1 MGKVSIKPF
10 RPIYPTPAGLI
21 TSVAPDGK
29 ANIITLGEVYNLS
42 LRTPTIVGISI
53 HKARYSHGLISR
65 SGEYVVN
72 LPTTRLM
79 EAVDRCG
86 TTSGRSVDKFA
97 EFGLTPL
104 PATVVKP
111 PLIAECPV
119 NLECRVIGIEE
130 IGDHDMFKGQV
141 VAAHVDDALLDEGG
155 RVCPDRLDVLCFMYC
170 FNFGGEYWSL
180 GRKLG
185 DLGFTRISSA

>member
-1 MGKVSIKPF
+1 MSKVAIRPY
-10 RPIYPTPAGLI
+10 RPIYPTPAALI
-21 TSVAPDGK
+21 TSVAADGR

-42 LRTPTIVGISI
+42 LGSPTVVGISI
-53 HKARYSHGLISR
+53 RKATYSHGLISG

-72 LPTTRLM
+72 MPTTQIM
-79 EAVDRCG
+79 EEVDRCG
-86 TTSGRSVDKFA
+86 TVSGRKVDKFS
-97 EFGLTPL
+97 EFGLTPV

-119 NLECRVIGIEE
+119 NLECRVMGIEE
-130 IGDHDMFKGQV
+130 IGDHDMFKGEV
-141 VAAHVDDALLDEGG
+141 VAAHVDDYLLDERG

-180 GRKLG
+180 GCKLG
-185 DLGFTRISSA
+185 DLWFSRGHDG

>member
-1 MGKVSIKPF
+1 MSKVAIRPY
-10 RPIYPTPAGLI
+10 RPIYPTPAALI
-21 TSVAPDGK
+21 TSVAADGR

-42 LRTPTIVGISI
+42 LGSPTVVGISI
-53 HKARYSHGLISR
+53 RKATYSHGLISG

-72 LPTTRLM
+72 MPTTQIM
-79 EAVDRCG
+79 EEVDRCG
-86 TTSGRSVDKFA
+86 TVSGRKVDKFC
-97 EFGLTPL
+97 EFGLTPV

-119 NLECRVIGIEE
+119 NLECRVMGIEE
-130 IGDHDMFKGQV
+130 IGDHDMFKGEV
-141 VAAHVDDALLDEGG
+141 VAAHVDDYLLDERG

-180 GRKLG
+180 GCKLG
-185 DLGFTRISSA
+185 DLWFSRGHDG